1 MRITVLGSGAGGCA
15 VAADWALAGHTVSI
29 FDFEA
34 FPENIRAIREQ
45 AGIRAEG
52 GVEGFA
58 PVRYAGHAIEEALED
73 TEVIIIV
80 GPAFSTKPF
89 AEIIKPHV
97 RRGQTI
103 IVSPGSSGGAL
114 ELRKTLQSAMDC
126 TALTI
131 AETSTLPYACR
142 ITSPGSVKVFLKLK
156 GGLYL
161 SALPASQTEAALEV
175 FKAVYPDTTPARNVF
190 QTMLQ
195 NGNPII
201 HPAVTL
207 SNLGLIERTAGDFF
221 FYEDGVTPAVG
232 RLIEGLDRERIRIG
246 EQLDVTVLPDPELG
260 VLQGYMKSE
269 DYETGYRTAPGFM
282 GIKAQSQLNHRYLNE
297 DVGYGL
303 VFMTELA
310 ALLGVETPLMNAV
323 IEMASCAMAR
333 NYRAEGA
340 RTLDSL
346 GLRTSTRSELMALIH

>member
-1 MRITVLGSGAGGCA
+1 MKITVLGSGAGGCA
-15 VAADWALAGHTVSI
+15 VAADWALAGHTVNL

-34 FPENIRAIREQ
+34 FPDNIRAIDEQ
-45 AGIRAEG
+45 GGITAEG

-58 PVRYAGHAIEEALED
+58 PVRYAGHAIEQALED

-89 AEIIKPHV
+89 AEAIRPHV
-97 RRGQTI
+97 RSGQTI

-114 ELRKTLQSAMDC
+114 ELRNTLQATVDC
-126 TALTI
+126 TELTI

-142 ITSPGSVKVFLKLK
+142 VTAPGRVKVFLKLT

-161 SALPASQTEAALEV
+161 AALPASRTASALEL
-175 FKAVYPDTTPARNVF
+175 FRTVYPDTTAAQNVF

-232 RLIEGLDRERIRIG
+232 RLIEGLDRERIKIG
-246 EQLDVTVLPDPELG
+246 EKLGVTVLPDPKLG
-260 VLQGYMKSE
+260 VQQGYMTSE
-269 DYETGYRTAPGFM
+269 DYQTGYRTAPGFM
-282 GIKAQSQLNHRYLNE
+282 GIKAQSQLDHRYLNE

-303 VFMTELA
+303 VFMTELG

-323 IEMASCAMAR
+323 IEMASCAMSR

-346 GLRTSTRSELMALIH
+346 GLGASNSSELMALV